1 MSYISIGGLTVPLDS
16 VLTFSQSYQPVERS
30 TVHRLGTAGVGVKQT
45 LYGGKLRTTISA
57 TGWTAPG
64 LSALDR
70 SAKHT
75 LLCAA
80 TLSNAGGDSD
90 IKIGDTNRRRTDA
103 GFEPKAYALFA
114 DRHSRTPVSVDSSGN
129 CLVTPVAGAVQYK
142 VDWYP
147 RLEVLIIDFTEDTQA
162 DAATYVWE
170 LVAEE
175 V

>member
-1 MSYISIGGLTVPLDS
+1 MSYISIGALTVPLDS
-16 VLTFSQSYQPVERS
+16 VLTFSQSYQAIERS
-30 TVHRLGTAGVGVKQT
+30 TVHRLGVTGTGVKQT

-70 SAKHT
+70 SAQHQLK
-75 LLCAA
+75 CAA
-80 TLSNAGGDSD
+80 TLSNSGGVSD
-90 IKIGDTNRRRTDA
+90 IKIGDSSRRRTDA
-103 GFEPKAYALFA
+103 GFEPVAYAIFPG
-114 DRHSRTPVSVDSSGN
+114 HHVKTPVSVDAAGN
-129 CLVTPVAGAVQYK
+129 CVVTPVAGAGHYK

-147 RLEVLIIDFTEDTQA
+147 VLTVLIIDFTEDTQA
-162 DAATYVWE
+162 DTATFVWE

>member
-16 VLTFSQSYQPVERS
+16 VLTFSQSYESIERS
-30 TVHRLGTAGVGVKQT
+30 TIHRLGVLGLGIKQT
-45 LYGGKLRTTISA
+45 LFGGKLRTTISA
-57 TGWTAPG
+57 SGWTAPG

-70 SAKHT
+70 SASHT

-80 TLSNAGGDSD
+80 TLSNAGAVDG
-90 IKIGDTNRRRTDA
+90 ITIGSAARRRTDA
-103 GFEPKAYALFA
+103 GFEPVAYALFA
-114 DRHSRTPVSVDSSGN
+114 DSQVSTPVTVDAAGA
-129 CLVTPVAGAVQYK
+129 CTITPVAGATQYK

-147 RLEVLIIDFTEDTQA
+147 VLQVLIVSYQENTQA
-162 DAATYVWE
+162 DAAQYVWD